1 MRILV
6 IGAGVIGSNL
16 AADLFAS
23 GRDVTILARGE
34 WADTLLKNGLVIDPI
49 FSPGKKKYRIPVI
62 RELLKDDIYDVIF
75 AVMRYT
81 QIESLIPV
89 LDDNDSK
96 NIAFVGNNLSPKELA
111 EKLPGKNVLFG
122 FSMAAGHRE
131 KDRVVSISLHKITIG
146 QLKGAPSNEQL
157 IREIFAGTKVK
168 PTYQP
173 NMEDYLLC
181 HAAFVTPVAFACYY
195 TDGDLKQIKNNK
207 VYLNQIIDANIE
219 GYTAIENAGH
229 EILPDPDK
237 DYRSRKY
244 RRTCYTVY
252 KIMCT
257 TVIGKICA
265 SDHALNAVEEMSA
278 LNEGLKKLFD
288 EHQADCPTYLK
299 LEHDAK
305 KYIS

>member
-6 IGAGVIGSNL
+6 FGAGVIGSNL

-34 WADTLLKNGLVIDPI
+34 WADTLDKNGLVIDPI
-49 FSPGKKKYRIPVI
+49 FSPGKKTYRIPVI
-62 RELLKDDIYDVIF
+62 RELKEDNVFDAIF
-75 AVMRYT
+75 VVMRYT
-81 QIESLIPV
+81 QLESVISMILA
-89 LDDNDSK
+89 NDSK
-96 NIAFVGNNLSPKELA
+96 NIVFVGNNLSPKEIV

-122 FSMAAGHRE
+122 FSMSAGHRE

-146 QLKGAPSNEQL
+146 QLKDAASNEQL
-157 IREIFAGTKVK
+157 IQDIFVGTKVK
-168 PTYQP
+168 ATYQP

-195 TDGDLKQIKNNK
+195 TDGDLKRIKNDK
-207 VYLNQIIDANIE
+207 AYLNQIIDANIE
-219 GYTAIENAGH
+219 GYSAIENAGH

-244 RRTCYTVY
+244 RRMCYTVY
-252 KIMCT
+252 KIMCA

-265 SDHALNAVEEMSA
+265 SDHALNATEEMSA
-278 LNEGLKKLFD
+278 LNEGLKKFFD

-299 LEHDAK
+299 LEKDAK
-305 KYIS
+305 RYL

>member
-23 GRDVTILARGE
+23 GRNVTILARGE
-34 WADTLLKNGLVIDPI
+34 WADTLEKNGLLIDPI
-49 FSPGKKKYRIPVI
+49 FSPRKKKYRIRVI
-62 RELLKDDIYDVIF
+62 QELQKEDIYDVIF
-75 AVMRYT
+75 VVMRCT
-81 QIESLIPV
+81 QLESVIPV
-89 LDDNDSK
+89 LTDNSSK
-96 NIAFVGNNLSPKELA
+96 NIVFVGNNLSPEALV

-131 KDRVVSISLHKITIG
+131 KDRVASISLHKITIG
-146 QLKGAPSNEQL
+146 QLKNVRSNEQL

-168 PTYQP
+168 ATYQP
-173 NMEDYLLC
+173 NMGDYLLC

-195 TDGDLKQIKNNK
+195 CDGDLKRIKNNK
-207 VYLNQIIDANIE
+207 AYLNQIIDANIE

-237 DYRSRKY
+237 DYHSRKY
-244 RRTCYTVY
+244 RRMCYTVY
-252 KIMCT
+252 KIMCA

-265 SDHALNAVEEMSA
+265 SDHALNATEEMSA
-278 LNEGLKKLFD
+278 LNEGLKKFF
-288 EHQADCPTYLK
+288 EAHRADCPNYRK
-299 LEHDAK
+299 LEKDAW
-305 KYIS
+305 KYI